1 MWCKHYISFITL
13 KDQNLRFFLMKL
25 FSLAIAFQL
34 HLQLRMLKYGADLP
48 CVKYHIFHNCELDL
62 NIRNCKR
69 NRATVE
75 DFQ

>member
-1 MWCKHYISFITL
+1 
-13 KDQNLRFFLMKL
+13 MKL